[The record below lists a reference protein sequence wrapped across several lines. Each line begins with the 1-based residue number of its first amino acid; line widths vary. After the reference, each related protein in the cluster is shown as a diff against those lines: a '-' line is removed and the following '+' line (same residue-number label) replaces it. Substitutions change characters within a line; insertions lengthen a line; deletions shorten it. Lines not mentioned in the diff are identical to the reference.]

1 MSNTSLT
8 NDLVERSK
16 KIFDSLGLKNLDIK
30 IFEDNNGE
38 KTSQHIHVDEN
49 GATVD
54 NKGTDCTDS
63 KKTCQNKESKEAYQ
77 KRLED
82 VSKSLTDWM
91 FGNKDSRGL
100 MADLKKTFEERCKNQ
115 FGDINVNVD
124 NLCQEINRCAKSFF
138 DDPIF
143 GNAAKRLKEV
153 GINLNQEDINKAA
166 EELKKLWGYTKKEES
181 KPVEKP
187 VEDKTKPTDS
197 LSGTD
202 FRPNKTKAALLKEA
216 IDKEINTQK
225 ENEKHNMDIELSMKD
240 LIVKAIEARAF
251 SLFDGINSNEKN
263 AGISILIDFSN
274 LPAPKA
280 TTKSKLAE
288 GAGARVK
295 EEYGFSTYSLVL
307 PSLATGNKWRY
318 KFWF

>member
-1 MSNTSLT
+1 MNNTNLT
-8 NDLVERSK
+8 DDLVERSK

-30 IFEDNNGE
+30 IFEDINGE
-38 KTSQHIHVDEN
+38 KASQHIHVDEN

-63 KKTCQNKESKEAYQ
+63 KKTCQSKENKEAYQ

-91 FGNKDSRGL
+91 FGKKDSSSL
-100 MADLKKTFEERCKNQ
+100 MTDLKKTFEERCKNQ
-115 FGDINVNVD
+115 FGDINVD

-153 GINLNQEDINKAA
+153 GINFNQEDINKAA

-181 KPVEKP
+181 KPAEN
-187 VEDKTKPTDS
+187 ETKPTNG
-197 LSGTD
+197 LTGTD
-202 FRPNKTKAALLKEA
+202 FKPKTKAALLKES
-216 IDKEINTQK
+216 IDKEINAQK
-225 ENEKHNMDIELSMKD
+225 ENEKHNKAIELSMKD